1 MVRERINV
9 VLTFGDSN
17 PTKISDIGIFV
28 PEYPKENPEYP
39 GNSGLS
45 GLKPGVFEFLWLQK
59 FKLNFESIRDSICNR
74 KN

>member
-17 PTKISDIGIFV
+17 PTKISDIGIFG
-28 PEYPKENPEYP
+28 PEYP
-39 GNSGLS
+39 GNFGLS
-45 GLKPGVFEFLWLQK
+45 GLKPGVSGFLWLQK
-59 FKLNFESIRDSICNR
+59 LKLNFESIRDSICNR